1 MPKQNNNNPTTEIA
15 IVAITTHGCIQVYK
29 DKEHDIFEPIRMDT
43 ITGMEV
49 ISLNVVT
56 PSVPNLLPTE
66 LVDSAIRIVKDETT
80 PEKFNNSTT
89 KENMVQL
96 VGKIKNELK
105 KNDTQPQEV
114 EIEFK
119 NKNTEYTNDEEIVA
133 YRQHIDSM
141 YTIYDYS
148 TRFPLNKQF
157 YRANNDTL
165 GKMYDWKIILLSDEN
180 EPDLMEELHHNISA
194 LRNSKT
200 RKENSIIYLSD
211 IINYLRKKGKKKVI
225 IVDFSCSVIRRGE
238 YGVEPPEERY
248 IRFQEVRKGGKTKRK
263 RVNRK
268 RNNNKRRKYTRKNR
282 K

>member
-1 MPKQNNNNPTTEIA
+1 MPKNNNNNPTTEIA
-15 IVAITTHGCIQVYK
+15 IIAITTHGCIQVYK
-29 DKEHDIFEPIRMDT
+29 DKQHDILEPIRMDT

-66 LVDSAIRIVKDETT
+66 VVDSAIRIVKDETT

-89 KENMVQL
+89 KENMVKI

-105 KNDTQPQEV
+105 KIDTQPQEV

-148 TRFPLNKQF
+148 TRTPLNKQF

-165 GKMYDWKIILLSDEN
+165 GKMYDWKIILLSNEN

-194 LRNSKT
+194 LRNTTT

-225 IVDFSCSVIRRGE
+225 IVDFSCSVIRRCE
-238 YGVEPPEERY
+238 YGVEPSDERY
-248 IRFQEVRKGGKTKRK
+248 IRLKEVRKAGKTKHK
-263 RVNRK
+263 RVNLK
-268 RNNNKRRKYTRKNR
+268 RNNKRRKYTRKNR
-282 K
+282 N

>member
-1 MPKQNNNNPTTEIA
+1 MPKNNNNNPTTEIA
-15 IVAITTHGCIQVYK
+15 IIAITTHGCIQVYK
-29 DKEHDIFEPIRMDT
+29 DKKHDILEPNRMDT
-43 ITGMEV
+43 ITDMEV

-66 LVDSAIRIVKDETT
+66 VVDSAIRIVNHETT

-89 KENMVQL
+89 KEDMVKI

-148 TRFPLNKQF
+148 TRIPLNKQF
-157 YRANNDTL
+157 YRANYDTL
-165 GKMYDWKIILLSDEN
+165 GKTYDWKIISLSDEN
-180 EPDLMEELHHNISA
+180 ELDLMEELHHNISA
-194 LRNSKT
+194 LRNTTT

-225 IVDFSCSVIRRGE
+225 IIDFSCSVIRRGE
-238 YGVEPPEERY
+238 YGVEPSDERY
-248 IRFQEVRKGGKTKRK
+248 IRFKEVRKAGKTKRK
-263 RVNRK
+263 RVNR

-282 K
+282 N

>member
-29 DKEHDIFEPIRMDT
+29 DKKHDIFEPIRMDT

-66 LVDSAIRIVKDETT
+66 VVDSAIKIVKDETT

-89 KENMVQL
+89 KENMLKL

-105 KNDTQPQEV
+105 NNDTQPQEV
-114 EIEFK
+114 ENEFK
-119 NKNTEYTNDEEIVA
+119 NKNAEYTNDEEIVA

-165 GKMYDWKIILLSDEN
+165 GKMYDWKIILLSEEN

-194 LRNSKT
+194 LRNTNT

-211 IINYLRKKGKKKVI
+211 IIDYLKKNGKKKVI

-238 YGVEPPEERY
+238 YGVEPSQERY
-248 IRFQEVRKGGKTKRK
+248 IRFQEVKNGGKTKRK

-268 RNNNKRRKYTRKNR
+268 RNKHQRRKYTRKNR
-282 K
+282 N